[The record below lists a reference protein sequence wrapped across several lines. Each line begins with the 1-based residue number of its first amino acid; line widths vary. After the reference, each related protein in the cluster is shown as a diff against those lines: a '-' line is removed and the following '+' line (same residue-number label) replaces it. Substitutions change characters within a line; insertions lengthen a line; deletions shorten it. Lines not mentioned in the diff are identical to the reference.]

1 MRGIDQR
8 KAREISSFFFQI
20 NIRKKYIYQLSV
32 LRSSSRMWWDAN
44 YVRIIISEY
53 WKLNISNWLFMSWNH
68 SPKLAIERQRE
79 KEINFVIDRFHS
91 VQIEI
96 PSFIIV
102 AINQKEFGEFSLTD
116 TRSLSLSTNR
126 GECTRKDEWKREKKS
141 WECAIFK
148 LQNYCGS
155 RTTRKVPTNEW
166 KTSMGWEW
174 SWEQEAKRNQKI
186 LGKILFFSF
195 SWSWREKIQQRSYYA
210 INVTLTILQNFILYI
225 EPRTPHE
232 TWDFKSVVFCSLL
245 FLCHRW
251 KAC

>member
-53 WKLNISNWLFMSWNH
+53 WKLNNSNWLFMSWNH
-68 SPKLAIERQRE
+68 SPRPAIERQGE
-79 KEINFVIDRFHS
+79 KEINFVIDRFNS

-116 TRSLSLSTNR
+116 TRSLSLNESWR
-126 GECTRKDEWKREKKS
+126 MYEEGWMKEGEKALRMCDLQIAKLLR
-141 WECAIFK
+141 FK
-148 LQNYCGS
+148 N
-155 RTTRKVPTNEW
+155 
-166 KTSMGWEW
+166 
-174 SWEQEAKRNQKI
+174 NQKSANKWMKNQHGMRMI
-186 LGKILFFSF
+186 MRVRNKKEWENTWKNLIFF
-195 SWSWREKIQQRSYYA
+195 
-210 INVTLTILQNFILYI
+210 V
-225 EPRTPHE
+225 
-232 TWDFKSVVFCSLL
+232 
-245 FLCHRW
+245 
-251 KAC
+251 